1 MIDTQVHT
9 LTYPAPAR
17 NDQSPAVSGLLLQE
31 IDRAKIH
38 TADKVP
44 GDVVTMHSR
53 AEFVDEGNGQSRTV
67 ELVYPVD
74 ADIDAGRISIMTPIG
89 AGLIGMREGQSIL
102 WPDRDG
108 QQRRLDRKSTRLNS
122 SQ

>member
-1 MIDTQVHT
+1 MIDTEADT
-9 LTYPAPAR
+9 LTDLALAR
-17 NDQSPAVSGLLLQE
+17 QDQSPAVADLLLQE

-53 AEFVDEGNGQSRTV
+53 VEFVDEGNGQSRTV

-89 AGLIGMREGQSIL
+89 AGLIGMRERSEERRVGKECVSTVRSRCS
-102 WPDRDG
+102 RDH
-108 QQRRLDRKSTRLNS
+108 
-122 SQ
+122 